1 MRHYCAVLLVPF
13 SLSGFAF
20 AQPTLAKPKP
30 VKPAKTPL
38 ARLNAGLGKQIL
50 RRMTKAELTV
60 SFLGREVTVGQDGRN
75 TEQWVKR
82 DPKRGIRR
90 ESIKPE
96 GILLVDNQKRQF
108 LVNQKEKLYREGK
121 SQLAEFQ
128 KRYLEAL
135 RAGEGALIIEFQ
147 GQDSIAGRMAEVV
160 LVHPAP
166 GRAGP
171 SRRFWVDRETGLRL
185 RTEER
190 AQEGR
195 ILSNTYY
202 LSLELNPVLRDEDFA
217 PPPIPTGFP
226 RTVDTQKRYAT
237 LEEAAKDGVIVKPPG
252 WLPAGFRL
260 RRITA
265 NQGPHSPIHVQ
276 WGNDLTAISL
286 ALVHGAMPPMIL
298 RMLAGNE
305 AGFVQLNNGERAY
318 AWKSSEGYY
327 MLLGNL
333 PDDQLKRIADS
344 VK

>member
-1 MRHYCAVLLVPF
+1 MCHYRAVLLVPF
-13 SLSGFAF
+13 FLSGFAL
-20 AQPTLAKPKP
+20 AQSSLTKPKP
-30 VKPAKTPL
+30 VKPVKTPFV
-38 ARLNAGLGKQIL
+38 RLNAGLGKQIL

-60 SFLGREVTVGQDGRN
+60 SFLGREVTVGSDGRN
-75 TEQWVKR
+75 TEQWVK
-82 DPKRGIRR
+82 R

-135 RAGEGALIIEFQ
+135 RVGEGTLIIEFQ
-147 GQDSIAGRMAEVV
+147 GQDSIAGRLADVV
-160 LVHPAP
+160 LVHPAA
-166 GRAGP
+166 GRAGS

-217 PPPIPTGFP
+217 PPPIPAGFP

-237 LEEAAKDGVIVKPPG
+237 LEEAAKDGVIVRQPG

-265 NQGPHSPIHVQ
+265 SQGPHSPIHVQ